1 MPSTVPVMT
10 YDSLVADIQN
20 YMERDDAQFV
30 AQIPSLIY
38 LAEQALAAEI
48 KTLQQLTVAE
58 VIVNAGQFILS
69 KPALWKKT
77 VSMKANGQPILK
89 RTQDYLAQITA
100 EGSSGTIQ
108 YYAEYDYD
116 NFMLAPTPAEDT
128 TIELIYFGLVQPL
141 SSSNQE
147 NLLTR
152 EIPQALLF
160 GTLLQAQGYLK
171 ALDKLPV
178 WKQYYTD
185 SIAAIKGEDKSRAI
199 DRNTTVSEPQ

>member
-1 MPSTVPVMT
+1 MTTVPVMT
-10 YDSLVADIQN
+10 YDSLVADVQN
-20 YMERDDAQFV
+20 YMERNDAQFV

-38 LAEQALAAEI
+38 LAEQSLAAEI
-48 KTLQQLTVAE
+48 KTLQQLTVVE
-58 VIVNAGQFILS
+58 VTVLAGQFILQ

-77 VSMKANGQPILK
+77 ISMKANGQPIVK

-100 EGSSGTIQ
+100 ESSTGTIQ

-116 NFMLAPTPAEDT
+116 NFMLAPTPAANT
-128 TIELIYFGLVQPL
+128 SIELTYYGLVQPL
-141 SSSNQE
+141 NTDNQQ
-147 NLLTR
+147 NLITR

-171 ALDKLPV
+171 AIDKLAV

-185 SIAAIKGEDKSRAI
+185 AISAIKNEDKLRSI
-199 DRNTTVSEPQ
+199 DRNTVAMEP

>member
-1 MPSTVPVMT
+1 MPTTVPVMT
-10 YDSLVADIQN
+10 YNSLVADVIN
-20 YMERDDAQFV
+20 YMERDDDQFV

-38 LAEQALAAEI
+38 LAEQSLAAEI
-48 KTLQQLTVAE
+48 KTLQQLTVVE
-58 VIVNAGQFILS
+58 VIVNAGQFVLS

-128 TIELIYFGLVQPL
+128 QIELTYYGLVQPL
-141 SSSNQE
+141 SEANQE

-152 EIPQALLF
+152 EIPQALLY

-178 WKQYYTD
+178 WKQYYND
-185 SIAAIKGEDKSRAI
+185 AIVAIKGEDKSRAV

>member
-1 MPSTVPVMT
+1 MTTVPVMT
-10 YDSLVADIQN
+10 YDSLVADVQN
-20 YMERDDAQFV
+20 YMERDDPQFV

-38 LAEQALAAEI
+38 LAEQSLAAEI
-48 KTLQQLTVAE
+48 KTLQQLTVVE
-58 VIVNAGQFILS
+58 VTVLAGQFILQ

-77 VSMKANGQPILK
+77 ISVKANGQPIVK

-100 EGSSGTIQ
+100 ESSTGTVQ

-116 NFMLAPTPAEDT
+116 NFMLSPTPSANT
-128 TIELIYFGLVQPL
+128 SIELTYYGLVQPL
-141 SSSNQE
+141 NTDNQQ
-147 NLLTR
+147 NLITR

-171 ALDKLPV
+171 AIDKLAV

-185 SIAAIKGEDKSRAI
+185 AISAIKNEDKLRSI
-199 DRNTTVSEPQ
+199 DRNTVAMEP

>member
-1 MPSTVPVMT
+1 M
-10 YDSLVADIQN
+10 
-20 YMERDDAQFV
+20 
-30 AQIPSLIY
+30 
-38 LAEQALAAEI
+38 
-48 KTLQQLTVAE
+48 
-58 VIVNAGQFILS
+58 
-69 KPALWKKT
+69 
-77 VSMKANGQPILK
+77 K

-116 NFMLAPTPAEDT
+116 NFMLAPTPAADT
-128 TIELIYFGLVQPL
+128 TIELTYFGLVQPL
-141 SSSNQE
+141 SSSNQQ

-178 WKQYYTD
+178 WKQYYND
-185 SIAAIKGEDKSRAI
+185 AIAAIKGEDRSRTV
-199 DRNTTVSEPQ
+199 DRNTSVMEPQ

>member
-1 MPSTVPVMT
+1 MTTVPVMT
-10 YDSLVADIQN
+10 YDSLVADVQN
-20 YMERDDAQFV
+20 YMERNDAQFV

-38 LAEQALAAEI
+38 LAEQSLAAEI
-48 KTLQQLTVAE
+48 KTLQQLTVVE
-58 VIVNAGQFILS
+58 VTVLAGQFILQ

-77 VSMKANGQPILK
+77 ISMKADGQPIVK

-100 EGSSGTIQ
+100 ESSTGTIQ

-116 NFMLAPTPAEDT
+116 NFMLAPTPAANT
-128 TIELIYFGLVQPL
+128 SIELTYYGLVQPL
-141 SSSNQE
+141 NTDNQQ
-147 NLLTR
+147 NLITR

-171 ALDKLPV
+171 AIDKLAV

-185 SIAAIKGEDKSRAI
+185 AISAIKNEDKLRSI
-199 DRNTTVSEPQ
+199 DRNTVAMEP

>member
-1 MPSTVPVMT
+1 MTTVPVMT
-10 YDSLVADIQN
+10 YDSLVADVQN
-20 YMERDDAQFV
+20 YMERNDAQFV

-38 LAEQALAAEI
+38 LAEQSLAAEI
-48 KTLQQLTVAE
+48 KTLQQLTVVE
-58 VIVNAGQFILS
+58 VTVLAGQFILQ

-77 VSMKANGQPILK
+77 ISMKADGQPIVK

-100 EGSSGTIQ
+100 ESSTGTIQ

-116 NFMLAPTPAEDT
+116 NFMLAPTPAANT
-128 TIELIYFGLVQPL
+128 SIELTYYGLVQPL
-141 SSSNQE
+141 NTSNQQ
-147 NLLTR
+147 NLITR

-171 ALDKLPV
+171 AIDKLAV

-185 SIAAIKGEDKSRAI
+185 AISAIKNEDKLRSI
-199 DRNTTVSEPQ
+199 DRNTVAMEP

>member
-1 MPSTVPVMT
+1 MTTVPVMT
-10 YDSLVADIQN
+10 YDSLVADVQN
-20 YMERDDAQFV
+20 YMERNDAQFV

-38 LAEQALAAEI
+38 LAEQSLAAEI
-48 KTLQQLTVAE
+48 KTLQQLTVVE
-58 VIVNAGQFILS
+58 VTVLAGQFILQ

-77 VSMKANGQPILK
+77 ISMKADGQPIVK

-100 EGSSGTIQ
+100 ESSTGTVQ

-116 NFMLAPTPAEDT
+116 NFMLSPTPSANT
-128 TIELIYFGLVQPL
+128 SIELTYYGLVQPL
-141 SSSNQE
+141 NTDNQQ
-147 NLLTR
+147 NLITR

-171 ALDKLPV
+171 AIDKLAV

-185 SIAAIKGEDKSRAI
+185 AISAIKNEDKLRSI
-199 DRNTTVSEPQ
+199 DRNTVAMEP

>member
-1 MPSTVPVMT
+1 MTTVPVMT
-10 YDSLVADIQN
+10 YDSLVADVQN
-20 YMERDDAQFV
+20 YMERNDAQFV

-38 LAEQALAAEI
+38 LAEQSLAAEI
-48 KTLQQLTVAE
+48 KTLQQLTVVE
-58 VIVNAGQFILS
+58 VTVLAGQFILQ

-77 VSMKANGQPILK
+77 ISMKANGQPIVK

-100 EGSSGTIQ
+100 ESSTGTVQ

-116 NFMLAPTPAEDT
+116 NFMLSPTPSANT
-128 TIELIYFGLVQPL
+128 SIELTYYGLVQPL
-141 SSSNQE
+141 NTDNQQ
-147 NLLTR
+147 NLITR

-171 ALDKLPV
+171 AIDKLAV

-185 SIAAIKGEDKSRAI
+185 AISAIKNEDKLRSI
-199 DRNTTVSEPQ
+199 DRNTVAMEP

>member
-1 MPSTVPVMT
+1 MTTVPVMT
-10 YDSLVADIQN
+10 YDSLVADVQN

-38 LAEQALAAEI
+38 LAEQSLAAEI
-48 KTLQQLTVAE
+48 KTLQQLNVVLVTVLS
-58 VIVNAGQFILS
+58 GQFILQ

-77 VSMKANGQPILK
+77 ISMKASGQPIVK
-89 RTQDYLAQITA
+89 RTQDYLAQFTS
-100 EGSSGTIQ
+100 ESSTGTVQ

-116 NFMLAPTPAEDT
+116 NFMLSPTPSANT
-128 TIELIYFGLVQPL
+128 SIELTYYGLVQPL
-141 SSSNQE
+141 NTDNQQ
-147 NLLTR
+147 NLITR

-171 ALDKLPV
+171 AIDKLAV

-185 SIAAIKGEDKSRAI
+185 AISAIKNEDKLRSI
-199 DRNTTVSEPQ
+199 DRNTVAMEP

>member
-1 MPSTVPVMT
+1 MT
-10 YDSLVADIQN
+10 YDSLVADVQN
-20 YMERDDAQFV
+20 YMERNDAQFV

-38 LAEQALAAEI
+38 LAEQSLAAEI
-48 KTLQQLTVAE
+48 KTLQQLTVVE
-58 VIVNAGQFILS
+58 VTVLAGQFILQ

-77 VSMKANGQPILK
+77 ISMKANGQPIVK

-100 EGSSGTIQ
+100 ESSTGTVQ

-116 NFMLAPTPAEDT
+116 NFMLSPTPSANT
-128 TIELIYFGLVQPL
+128 SIELTYYGLVQPL
-141 SSSNQE
+141 NTDNQQ
-147 NLLTR
+147 NLITR

-171 ALDKLPV
+171 AIDKLAV

-185 SIAAIKGEDKSRAI
+185 AISAIKNEDKLRSI
-199 DRNTTVSEPQ
+199 DRNTVAMEP

>member
-1 MPSTVPVMT
+1 MTTVPVMT
-10 YDSLVADIQN
+10 YDSLVADVQN
-20 YMERDDAQFV
+20 YMERNDAQFV

-38 LAEQALAAEI
+38 LAEQSLAAEI
-48 KTLQQLTVAE
+48 KTLQQLNVVLVTVLS
-58 VIVNAGQFILS
+58 GQFILQ

-77 VSMKANGQPILK
+77 ISMKANGQPIVK

-100 EGSSGTIQ
+100 ESSTGTVQ

-116 NFMLAPTPAEDT
+116 NFMLSPTPSANT
-128 TIELIYFGLVQPL
+128 SIELTYYGLVQPL
-141 SSSNQE
+141 NTDNQQ
-147 NLLTR
+147 NLITR

-171 ALDKLPV
+171 AIDKLAV

-185 SIAAIKGEDKSRAI
+185 AISAIKNEDKLRSI
-199 DRNTTVSEPQ
+199 DRNTVAMEP

>member
-1 MPSTVPVMT
+1 MTSTVPAMT
-10 YDSLVADIQN
+10 YDSLVADVIN
-20 YMERDDAQFV
+20 YMERTDTQFV

-38 LAEQALAAEI
+38 LAEQSLAAEI
-48 KTLQQLTVAE
+48 KALQQLTVVE
-58 VIVNAGQFILS
+58 VTVNAGQYVLS

-77 VSMKANGQPILK
+77 VSMKADGQPILK

-100 EGSSGTIQ
+100 ENSPGTIQ

-128 TIELIYFGLVQPL
+128 TIELIYYGLVQPL
-141 SSSNQE
+141 SSSNQQ

-185 SIAAIKGEDKSRAI
+185 AIAAIKGEDKLRTV
-199 DRNTTVSEPQ
+199 DRNTTVLEP

>member
-1 MPSTVPVMT
+1 MTSTVPAMT
-10 YDSLVADIQN
+10 YDSLVADVIN

-38 LAEQALAAEI
+38 LAEQSLAAEI
-48 KTLQQLTVAE
+48 KTLQQLTVVE
-58 VIVNAGQFILS
+58 VTVAAGQFVLS

-77 VSMKANGQPILK
+77 VSMKADGQPILK

-100 EGSSGTIQ
+100 AGSPGVIQ

-116 NFMLAPTPAEDT
+116 NFMLAPAPELDT
-128 TIELIYFGLVQPL
+128 TIELTYYGLVQPL
-141 SSSNQE
+141 SSSNQQ
-147 NLLTR
+147 NLITR

-185 SIAAIKGEDKSRAI
+185 AINAIKGEDKARAV

>member
-1 MPSTVPVMT
+1 MTNAYVQT
-10 YDSLVADIQN
+10 YDNLVADVIN
-20 YMERDDAQFV
+20 YMERNDAQFV

-38 LAEQALAAEI
+38 LAEQSLAAEI
-48 KTLQQLTVAE
+48 KTLQQLTVVE
-58 VIVNAGQFILS
+58 VTVDAGQFVLS

-77 VSMKANGQPILK
+77 VSMKADGQPILK
-89 RTQDYLAQITA
+89 RSQDYLAQFTA
-100 EGSSGTIQ
+100 EGSAGTVL

-128 TIELIYFGLVQPL
+128 TIELTYFGLVQPL
-141 SSSNQE
+141 SEANQE

-171 ALDKLPV
+171 AIDKLPV

-185 SIAAIKGEDKSRAI
+185 AIAAIRAEDKGRNI
-199 DRNTTVSEPQ
+199 DRNTLVMEPQ